1 MGVCPHS
8 PALPV
13 AGSGKLLVGLLSDL
27 VSLPWEQLT
36 DGGGC
41 IIWIDSFEYIT
52 ELMIQELSSVWP
64 GRILKQKGKWS
75 VVSGFNFVSMTFCRE
90 ELFSFGVL
98 GSTTSYLTLLHFF
111 ISVYCLVA
119 WCWKCLCIY
128 IHIGCTL
135 GGWSLG
141 TGHTDDTDFPK
152 LVNRS

>member
-27 VSLPWEQLT
+27 ASLPWEQLT

-75 VVSGFNFVSMTFCRE
+75 VVSGFSFVRMTFCRE
-90 ELFSFGVL
+90 ELFSSGVL
-98 GSTTSYLTLLHFF
+98 GSTTSYPTLLHFF
-111 ISVYCLVA
+111 ISVYCLVV

-128 IHIGCTL
+128 IHIGCAL

-141 TGHTDDTDFPK
+141 TGHTHDSDFPK